1 MTHICV
7 GKLTIIDSDNGL
19 SPGRR
24 QAIIWTNAGI
34 LLIGPLG
41 TYFNEILIGI
51 QPFSFKKTHLKMSF
65 AKWRSLCLGLN
76 VVLMVLF
83 SMYCCQ
89 HAWLSYDLNVN
100 YGWSWSGC
108 HADNRH
114 CTFTNGPDNMVV
126 GKLWKPDENLE
137 RSKPIDVLMVK
148 HVRSRQRPRWIM
160 FTLRVNESRIYIGC
174 KSSHG
179 LGLLATNQGP
189 VSISDQTFYHEISQC
204 FEGGC

>member
-1 MTHICV
+1 MCC
-7 GKLTIIDSDNGL
+7 
-19 SPGRR
+19 R
-24 QAIIWTNAGI
+24 Q
-34 LLIGPLG
+34 
-41 TYFNEILIGI
+41 
-51 QPFSFKKTHLKMSF
+51 
-65 AKWRSLCLGLN
+65 
-76 VVLMVLF
+76 
-83 SMYCCQ
+83 
-89 HAWLSYDLNVN
+89 LSYDLNVT

-179 LGLLATNQGP
+179 LGLLATIQGP
-189 VSISDQTFYHEISQC
+189 VSISDQTPYREISQSLQGTRTGVKIFVSLWDLRLHEILQYDVSSDIETGTRSLNCIVRAITHGYLALSVMNC
-204 FEGGC
+204 FDIS